1 VAGTPGILLGKG
13 TTGLIANDTNAN
25 PTITI
30 EEVKYPIDSTTIYEH
45 KQKTALDSGGNH
57 LWDPSAPAPGPG

>member
-30 EEVKYPIDSTTIYEH
+30 EEA
-45 KQKTALDSGGNH
+45 ALDSGGNH
-57 LWDPSAPAPGPG
+57 LWDPSAPAPTVNAAWADG